1 MPQPTLTRRVEILE
15 ETVDAVVGLLREFRA
30 DVQKDLAAVREEICA
45 GDEAIRQDMRAEFAA
60 VREEIRAGDE
70 AIRQDM
76 RTEFAAVREE
86 IRAGDEETRRQMR
99 VLHEDVIA
107 RLQTLGEG
115 LGAPRGGRRS
125 RKPS

>member
-70 AIRQDM
+70 
-76 RTEFAAVREE
+76 
-86 IRAGDEETRRQMR
+86 ETRRQMR